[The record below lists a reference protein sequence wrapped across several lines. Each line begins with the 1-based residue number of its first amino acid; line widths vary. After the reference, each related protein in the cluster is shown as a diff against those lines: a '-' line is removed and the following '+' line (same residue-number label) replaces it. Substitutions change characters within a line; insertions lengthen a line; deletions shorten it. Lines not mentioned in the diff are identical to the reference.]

1 MIARANRPS
10 SLVDWVDA
18 PPAPPPSLRGRPP
31 SELGSWRW
39 RTTHAAHRPGASSH
53 RNRHRLEE
61 AMEGGRVLGEWPS
74 GDRLPHFR
82 AAQLTSPQGFSG
94 QTIPCKPGQMGSLF
108 RLPLLKG
115 TRTFTVQGAVIAV
128 IIVVKD
134 LSFRGCVLEGGSAA
148 AAAVHH
154 SRGHVH
160 CKPSTQSHQKAA
172 EERPRI
178 GNSQGHH
185 WLLPRQTVSGK
196 GRPLRTKRRNE
207 TD

>member
-1 MIARANRPS
+1 MLELRREMIARANRPS

-18 PPAPPPSLRGRPP
+18 PRRLLLHSGDAPRA
-31 SELGSWRW
+31 SWEAGGGEPHMR
-39 RTTHAAHRPGASSH
+39 RIDLAHH
-53 RNRHRLEE
+53 HIETDIRLEE

-128 IIVVKD
+128 IIVVKE
-134 LSFRGCVLEGGSAA
+134 L
-148 AAAVHH
+148 
-154 SRGHVH
+154 
-160 CKPSTQSHQKAA
+160 
-172 EERPRI
+172 
-178 GNSQGHH
+178 
-185 WLLPRQTVSGK
+185 
-196 GRPLRTKRRNE
+196 
-207 TD
+207 